1 MRKKRDN
8 SSLIMLLA
16 AINNNLGNLTDAV
29 RENGKQLQKIE
40 KDLFE
45 IRLDTIRNRGKGN
58 GQTDEGKQN

>member
-1 MRKKRDN
+1 MKEKRDN

-29 RENGKQLQKIE
+29 RENSKQLQKIE

-45 IRLDTIRNRGKGN
+45 IRLDNLKSIGKG
-58 GQTDEGKQN
+58 QKDA

>member
-1 MRKKRDN
+1 MKGKRDN

-29 RENGKQLQKIE
+29 KEVGQQLQGIQ

-45 IRLDTIRNRGKGN
+45 IRLDNLRGRGDVINHDRPK
-58 GQTDEGKQN
+58 